1 MHCTINIYF
10 FFFHR
15 KMRPRRVC
23 PEKEA
28 LKFIASGT
36 DKDIFQKKCMSQE
49 KGKFSFKIQPQHCKT
64 ANPS

>member
-1 MHCTINIYF
+1 
-10 FFFHR
+10 
-15 KMRPRRVC
+15 MRPRRVC